1 MSNKRSGKPKH
12 VSDVGAM
19 PTSSDRYFIND
30 RVIESDDHIY
40 S

>member
-1 MSNKRSGKPKH
+1 MPNKHFSKPIDG
-12 VSDVGAM
+12 SDVRAM

-30 RVIESDDHIY
+30 RVIQIDDHIY